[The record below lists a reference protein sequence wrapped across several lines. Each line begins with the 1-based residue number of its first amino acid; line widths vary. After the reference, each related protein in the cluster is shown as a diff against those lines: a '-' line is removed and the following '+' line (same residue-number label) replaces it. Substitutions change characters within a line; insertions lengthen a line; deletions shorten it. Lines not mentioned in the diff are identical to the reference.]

1 MHALKTCQRKNN
13 RQRRKKKEEEEDDDE
28 ADWHSKFKK
37 TTSRPVIIQE
47 ITADAWTL
55 SDEEEKEDIDSERNN
70 N

>member
-1 MHALKTCQRKNN
+1 MHWRHARGKIIDKGG
-13 RQRRKKKEEEEDDDE
+13 KKEEEEEDDE
-28 ADWHSKFKK
+28 EDWHSKFKK

-55 SDEEEKEDIDSERNN
+55 SDEEEKEDINSERNN